1 MFAKCWFILCSKN
14 QYQII
19 CPFDDLITQKI
30 VLILYITK
38 TKPRFNIQFQKLNPN
53 FVAVNKKTKKEKRNN
68 ELRRQDCHRM
78 IEIQKI
84 AEILNNSPS
93 VELLRLRNREAIIVF
108 LMNTF
113 SNQQGGI
120 SEEKIIAQLADFLDY
135 RKIEKDEESD
145 IDVFDSYETKAK
157 KYILSWTNK
166 GFLTNYPD
174 EQGEVFYEL
183 SSHSSK
189 TIDWLAS
196 LIKEEFVGTE
206 SKFNSIL
213 NQLKELVE
221 NTNED
226 SEKRIQLL
234 EEKKLEIEQQIQR
247 IKTGEDVKVFEEFEI
262 VPRFNQINQSA
273 KELLSD
279 FKEVEDNFKE
289 ITKGIYQKHADGSL
303 SKSDILKFTFDAL
316 DALKES
322 QQGKSFYAFWS
333 FILNPDLQ
341 NKWDSLTKELYK
353 TLEEKSIPVSDPFLK
368 GMKKHLHSAGQKVYK
383 ANDKMAEKLS
393 RIIREN
399 ESSKSEATKTIIQE
413 IKKQLVEISKI
424 KKKPEISFELES
436 EIEINIPFERKL
448 TVEQSEEVI
457 YKDKPKI
464 ADEDITSSNHLV
476 KLFSQSNI
484 DKELLRKRIRDILKE
499 KSQATLLDVVD
510 YYGGLDKGLPELFG
524 YIGIVKEFKHVI
536 SPDKTQ
542 SIVFDSE
549 SRKQIRIPEI
559 ILTK

>member
-1 MFAKCWFILCSKN
+1 
-14 QYQII
+14 
-19 CPFDDLITQKI
+19 
-30 VLILYITK
+30 
-38 TKPRFNIQFQKLNPN
+38 
-53 FVAVNKKTKKEKRNN
+53 
-68 ELRRQDCHRM
+68 M
-78 IEIQKI
+78 IDNQKI
-84 AEILNNSPS
+84 AEILNSSPS
-93 VELLRLRNREAIIVF
+93 VELLRLRNRDAIIVF
-108 LMNTF
+108 LITTF
-113 SNQQGGI
+113 SNQQGAI

-145 IDVFDSYETKAK
+145 IDFLDSYETKAK
-157 KYILSWTNK
+157 KYILNWTNR

-189 TIDWLAS
+189 TIDWIAS
-196 LIKEEFVGTE
+196 LKKEEFVGTE
-206 SKFNSIL
+206 SKFNNIL

-234 EEKKLEIEQQIQR
+234 EEKKLEIEQQIQQ

-289 ITKGIYQKHADGSL
+289 ITKDIYQKHADGSL
-303 SKSDILKFTFDAL
+303 TKSDILEFTFDAL

-341 NKWDSLTKELYK
+341 KKWDSLTKELYK

-368 GMKKHLHSAGQKVYK
+368 GMKKHLHGAGQKVYK
-383 ANDKMAEKLS
+383 ANDKMAKKLS

-399 ESSKSEATKTIIQE
+399 ESSKSETTKPIIQE
-413 IKKQLVEISKI
+413 IKKQLVEIGKI
-424 KKKPEISFELES
+424 KRKPEISFELET
-436 EIEINIPFERKL
+436 EIEINITFERKL
-448 TVEQSEEVI
+448 TTEQTEDI
-457 YKDKPKI
+457 TYKDKPKI
-464 ADEDITSSNHLV
+464 ADEDITSSNQLV

-484 DKELLRKRIRDILKE
+484 DKELLRKRIKDILKE
-499 KSQATLLDVVD
+499 KSQVTLLDVVD
-510 YYGGLDKGLPELFG
+510 YYGGLDKGLPELCG

-542 SIVFDSE
+542 NIVFDSE
-549 SRKQIRIPEI
+549 NRKQIKIPEI